1 MAKTAIFGRTFDPI
15 HSAHLLV
22 GSEARRAFQ
31 LDKVLLVPAGTPPHK
46 EGPEASFED
55 RLAMVKLA
63 CQGMEGFEVS
73 DVERDGGKSYSIF
86 TIEKLR
92 KPGETLYFVIGADA
106 FAELQT
112 WYRWKDVAAAVEFI
126 VVTRPGHVYEI
137 PEGAVAHT
145 LATVDE
151 PISSS
156 EVRRKIAAG
165 VIPEEIPAPVRRYI
179 EERKLYGISGRVR

>member
-1 MAKTAIFGRTFDPI
+1 MD
-15 HSAHLLV
+15 
-22 GSEARRAFQ
+22 
-31 LDKVLLVPAGTPPHK
+31 
-46 EGPEASFED
+46 
-55 RLAMVKLA
+55 
-63 CQGMEGFEVS
+63 GFEVS

-126 VVTRPGHVYEI
+126 VVTRPGHGYEI

-165 VIPEEIPAPVRRYI
+165 VIPEEIPALVRRYI